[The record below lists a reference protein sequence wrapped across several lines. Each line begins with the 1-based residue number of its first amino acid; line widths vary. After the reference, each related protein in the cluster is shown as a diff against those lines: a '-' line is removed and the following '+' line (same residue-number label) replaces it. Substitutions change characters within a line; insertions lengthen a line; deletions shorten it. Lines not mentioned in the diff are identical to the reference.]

1 MKLSKLYS
9 KSLWKDSFLYAVSFI
24 AAIETICAIANFSI
38 TDICNIQKW
47 WEKGLVIVGVFLLFW
62 LIISVVKA
70 FRADHSITLKIKGI
84 NVKIEEGD
92 IFESTDWKLI
102 PFNEFFDPAEG
113 EGWIDRYNSH
123 DGFSQGIRS
132 YSDIIGSSPIYK
144 TAIVMVIYVAVC
156 VLLGVFLLRNKNKV
170 PKPYMRDQYKR
181 QLVVAKENSQDAK
194 VTNVVDVTPT
204 AVATDNVEEVK
215 ESTNLETTESVTKE
229 DAEVIQTQDETNAS
243 EELNNTANLEE
254 TVEETPKDVEAN
266 LNNKE

>member
-62 LIISVVKA
+62 IIISVVKA

-102 PFNEFFDPAEG
+102 PFNEFFDTTVDDVVIARNSLNGKFIERLQD
-113 EGWIDRYNSH
+113 ID
-123 DGFSQGIRS
+123 D
-132 YSDIIGSSPIYK
+132 
-144 TAIVMVIYVAVC
+144 
-156 VLLGVFLLRNKNKV
+156 L
-170 PKPYMRDQYKR
+170 KR
-181 QLVVAKENSQDAK
+181 QINEAE
-194 VTNVVDVTPT
+194 DVPRMKRKIKF
-204 AVATDNVEEVK
+204 VIHLD
-215 ESTNLETTESVTKE
+215 ESLYIKIIYYWHFLILKIIRLNYLITITKF
-229 DAEVIQTQDETNAS
+229 V
-243 EELNNTANLEE
+243 LGRCGM
-254 TVEETPKDVEAN
+254 K
-266 LNNKE
+266 